1 MVKSLLKS
9 LIYIR
14 YTQCMARRL
23 ALTEVDGLDF
33 WLDKVESESPCLTS
47 VDLPLHEASHRV
59 IHGVWYLN
67 DSQYP
72 P

>member
-1 MVKSLLKS
+1 
-9 LIYIR
+9 
-14 YTQCMARRL
+14 MARRL